1 MATAA
6 YVRARVTRERSN
18 FKVQRNLC
26 AIPVVVVAKIIQK
39 SNQYVQETD
48 KKMADFCCLFSVCDD
63 FMSSCFS

>member
-1 MATAA
+1 MRAA
-6 YVRARVTRERSN
+6 YVCTQAKRERSN

-48 KKMADFCCLFSVCDD
+48 KKMADLCCLFSVCDD
-63 FMSSCFS
+63 FMSSCFF